1 VTSNVEASYDMMDLN
16 SVESIDDF
24 IEQIIGNLIPIIY
37 QKYPYLKDSLLLIYK
52 ACEEFLVLLKEDNK
66 SSGNDYDLGARATYA
81 VFRNLPRFSK
91 RFEKFFAKRSNQMW
105 LSSNEKDNGTLGH
118 LCSVQVCVPKTMQ
131 QFVRM
136 QQGWQLL
143 STSFH

>member
-1 VTSNVEASYDMMDLN
+1 MPGIIIVTSNVEASYDMMDLN

-24 IEQIIGNLIPIIY
+24 IEQIIGNLIPIVY

-52 ACEEFLVLLKEDNK
+52 ACEELLVLLKEDNK

-91 RFEKFFAKRSNQMW
+91 CFEKNHDCGNSNNSYWKGHNVVEYKYHSRWKSRAQNW
-105 LSSNEKDNGTLGH
+105 LDSSEY
-118 LCSVQVCVPKTMQ
+118 
-131 QFVRM
+131 
-136 QQGWQLL
+136 W
-143 STSFH
+143 ST